1 MSNYSLTKESDVGKS
16 LADAK
21 LNDYD
26 NDIDEEMK
34 CVIMPGVGKSFK
46 KATIY
51 ATKYSHELGAGAIP
65 PSNICV
71 SKSRQFDRKRAGKK
85 KSEQGCSA
93 RA

>member
-46 KATIY
+46 KATVFRPVPQEGEVLV
-51 ATKYSHELGAGAIP
+51 H
-65 PSNICV
+65 V
-71 SKSRQFDRKRAGKK
+71 RAW
-85 KSEQGCSA
+85 
-93 RA
+93 